1 MYNTFFHA
9 QERTEREGNRI
20 VSNLER
26 LEGLQRVLSTSR
38 EFSRTNV
45 DDSTAMFAVTART
58 AVRVGRVGLR
68 SVATHAKPNNNAN
81 KFKFIAG
88 GTATAA
94 GAGTVTFALLGF
106 GSAGPDWA
114 KIRAD
119 IVELLDNEN
128 AFNPSKYVWM
138 ISLNVTQ
145 H

>member
-1 MYNTFFHA
+1 
-9 QERTEREGNRI
+9 
-20 VSNLER
+20 
-26 LEGLQRVLSTSR
+26 
-38 EFSRTNV
+38 
-45 DDSTAMFAVTART
+45 MFAVTART

-68 SVATHAKPNNNAN
+68 SVATHAKPNNSSN

-138 ISLNVTQ
+138 IFLNVTQ
-145 H
+145 HGRVRTQLSTSLM